1 MANPPGRAWRASIS
15 AACLSSSFL
24 FGACLYH
31 PGLVECPD
39 GQVRDDGQCVPTSS
53 IVFQRCVDTFRKS
66 TVETNE
72 GVDTQVGAQAAGYG
86 ANLKRTRTDRVAA
99 EYAELPDE
107 LVPEAI
113 AECGRQERAEREQQV
128 QRAWEAADAARAR
141 ANQAEREKRAAER
154 ETKRAEKQLEAAVLA
169 QSTAED
175 ARDAMADALAAV
187 EAKLDE
193 QRALLAE
200 KHPCTAGDWHRCG
213 RQALVAKRAG
223 DYARAHELYE
233 LSCEGGDGEAC
244 SNWGVMFEHG
254 LGVIEDP
261 DRAAEL
267 YARAC
272 EAGQSTGCQ
281 LAKRMSGDDLDETGE
296 F

>member
-1 MANPPGRAWRASIS
+1 VAF
-15 AACLSSSFL
+15 LSSCFL
-24 FGACLYH
+24 TGACLYH
-31 PGLVECPD
+31 GGIEDCPE
-39 GQVRDDGQCVPTSS
+39 GQLLSDGQCVPTSS

-66 TVETNE
+66 AVETNE
-72 GVDTQVGAQAAGYG
+72 GVDTQVGANAAGYG
-86 ANLKRTRTDRVAA
+86 GSLKRTRTDHVAA
-99 EYAELPDE
+99 EYTALPDE

-113 AECGRQERAEREQQV
+113 TECGRQEQAEREQQV

-141 ANQAEREKRAAER
+141 ALQAERKRGVAQR
-154 ETKRAEKQLEAAVLA
+154 DTKRAEKKLEAAVLA
-169 QSTAED
+169 QRLAEEAREQIAD
-175 ARDAMADALAAV
+175 ARDDLQA
-187 EAKLDE
+187 ELDE
-193 QRALLAE
+193 QKSLLAD

-233 LSCEGGDGEAC
+233 LSCDEGDGEAC

-267 YARAC
+267 YALAC
-272 EAGQSTGCQ
+272 EAGESTGCQ
-281 LAKRMSGDDLDETGE
+281 LARRLDGE
-296 F
+296 DPVAGEI